1 MKITFIRPNMT
12 PGRSADALPPLAFA
26 VLAAHTP
33 KDVETEFYDECI
45 EEIPRDINTD
55 LVAISAHT
63 FSARR
68 AYEIADRFRDRGI
81 PVVMGGYHP
90 TFMPQEACVHADA
103 VVMGS
108 AEGQWG
114 RIVSDAKAGKLS
126 RTYQTETLPGP
137 ELRRYDMEV
146 FKGKKYHPLL
156 PVEFT
161 RGCRFQCEFC
171 TVSAFS
177 RNTFTIRPVETV
189 IEDIKQSGA
198 KRVFFVDDNIMSNKA
213 EAKKLF
219 TMLTS
224 LKIQWGCQISIDVA
238 ADADM
243 LGLMAQSGCIL
254 LMIGFESLRK
264 DNLNLMHKGSHRSAD
279 DYAAF
284 INRIRDHGIMIYA
297 SFMFGYDFD
306 TGDIFDQTL
315 DFVVRHKFV
324 LVNFNTL
331 NPMPGTKLYA
341 RLRQEGRL
349 IEEHWWLREKF
360 KYGEIMFIPKLM
372 TPRQLKEGCM
382 HARREFNSF
391 SGIARRALDFKANAG
406 SISNL
411 AIFLYTN
418 LVARKEVRN
427 KMKLV
432 Q

>member
-1 MKITFIRPNMT
+1 MKITFLRPNMT
-12 PGRSADALPPLAFA
+12 LGRSVDALPPLAFA

-33 KDVETEFYDECI
+33 QDVETEFYDECI
-45 EEIPRDINTD
+45 EEIPRDITTD

-68 AYEIADRFRDRGI
+68 AYEIADRFRARGT

-90 TFMPQEACVHADA
+90 TFMPQEAGTHADA

-114 RIVSDAKAGKLS
+114 RIVSDAKAGKLLS
-126 RTYQTETLPGP
+126 TYQAGALPGP
-137 ELRRYDMEV
+137 ELRRYDMNV
-146 FKGKKYHPLL
+146 FRGKKYHPLL

-177 RNTFTIRPVETV
+177 GNTFTARPIEAV
-189 IEDIKQSGA
+189 IEDIKKSGA
-198 KRVFFVDDNIMSNKA
+198 KRIFFIDENIMSNRD

-219 TMLTS
+219 AALIP
-224 LKIQWGCQISIDVA
+224 LKIAWGCQTSIDVA
-238 ADADM
+238 AAPDM

-254 LMIGFESLRK
+254 LMIGFETLRK
-264 DNLNLMHKGSHRSAD
+264 GNLTLMHKGSHHSAD
-279 DYAAF
+279 DYGPF
-284 INRIRDHGIMIYA
+284 IKKIKDHGIMIYA

-306 TGDIFDQTL
+306 TEDIFDQTL
-315 DFVVRHKFV
+315 DFVDRHKFV

-331 NPMPGTKLYA
+331 NPMPGTKLYT
-341 RLRQEGRL
+341 RLKHEGRL
-349 IEEHWWLREKF
+349 IDESWWLREKF

-372 TPRQLKEGCM
+372 TPGQLKEGCM
-382 HARREFNSF
+382 RARGEFNTF
-391 SGIARRALDFKANAG
+391 SGIVKRALDFKANAG

-411 AIFLYTN
+411 AVFLYTN
-418 LVARKEVRN
+418 VIARKEIKN
-427 KMKLV
+427 KMKRVL
-432 Q
+432 